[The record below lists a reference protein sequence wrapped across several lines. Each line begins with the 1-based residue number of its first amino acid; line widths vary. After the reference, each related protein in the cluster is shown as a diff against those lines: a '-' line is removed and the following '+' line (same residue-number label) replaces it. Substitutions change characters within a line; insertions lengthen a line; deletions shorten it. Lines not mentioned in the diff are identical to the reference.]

1 MKRLSSFLIVLLI
14 VAGMSA
20 KRQRTGPARL
30 VSVEEPA
37 QAPDTIV
44 PPDSTLIFS
53 GYDKPNSASRETFF
67 VTNQM
72 PDSATVLELNVT
84 LSYFDMQGRMLHR
97 AAHSV
102 KAVIPPGQTRNV
114 SVPAWDRNHAF
125 HYYKSNPPSRRPS
138 TPFRVSSCLNY
149 VIVDNN

>member
-1 MKRLSSFLIVLLI
+1 MKRLSFLFIILL
-14 VAGMSA
+14 VGAGMSA

-37 QAPDTIV
+37 AIPDTII
-44 PPDSTLIFS
+44 PADSTLIFS

-72 PDSATVLELNVT
+72 PDSVTVLELNVT
-84 LSYFDMQGRMLHR
+84 LTYFDMQGRMLHR

-102 KAVIPPGQTRNV
+102 KTVIPPGQTRNV
-114 SVPAWDRNHAF
+114 SVPTWDRNRAF
-125 HYYKSNPPSRRPS
+125 HYYKSTPPSRRPS
-138 TPFRVSSCLNY
+138 TPFRVSSFLNY
-149 VIVDNN
+149 VIIDN